1 LGTALACKIST
12 KEKILEKLNEQ
23 QRLPVIDYEGASIIL
38 AGAGSG
44 KTATIVARTAY
55 MIEDGIPASQIL
67 LFTFTRKGANEI
79 KDRVMANIGAK
90 AKGVTVGT
98 YHSFCCRLLRKH
110 IESLNGPWTRKFS
123 IFDADDCEALI
134 KEIVKDDDRID
145 MKPGAILSIISGWKE
160 KMMTPQEALTE
171 AQGLDDEMG
180 AAVADIYKIYA
191 AKLRELNAVDF
202 DDLIFLTIK
211 LFEQCP
217 DIKKKINN
225 RYHYITADESQDS
238 SPRDLELIYH
248 LGGTLMNICL
258 VGDDW
263 QSIYGFRGSDISSFF
278 YFVKEFELKKF
289 YLERNYR
296 STKTIVNASKA
307 VIAKNHDQF
316 KKDVFSENADGRP
329 ITLYTM
335 PNEEG
340 EANRVTQI
348 VKALNHHGI
357 ALNDI
362 AILYRLSYLSRKV
375 EDSFLANGIEYRMLS
390 GTPFYSRKEIKD
402 IMAYLRFVINPNDQ
416 LAFERAITRPKRG
429 IGEKTL
435 LKIVTCFYGVDYD
448 MISLQRMKDVLES
461 GAVKGKTK
469 KSFENFVAIVE
480 ELNEQRDVLPP
491 KEMVELVLTTT
502 GYLEFLKNED
512 KESYDDRL
520 GNIKELCEIASKYDS
535 LEDFVGNMAVNEA
548 DAEKEEEGPDN
559 KINMMTIH
567 GSKGLEFKAVIV
579 IGCNQGTLPHYKAVM
594 EGNIEEERRLF
605 YVAMTRAKELLFLT
619 RPKTTFVR
627 GVPMNQSPSVFLREI
642 GSKHL
647 REL

>member
-1 LGTALACKIST
+1 MACKIST

-145 MKPGAILSIISGWKE
+145 MKPGAILSAISGWKE

-171 AQGLDDEMG
+171 AQGLDDETG

>member
-1 LGTALACKIST
+1 MGTALACKIST

>member
-469 KSFENFVAIVE
+469 KSFENFVAMVE

>member
-1 LGTALACKIST
+1 MACKIST

-145 MKPGAILSIISGWKE
+145 MKPGAILSAISGWKE

-171 AQGLDDEMG
+171 AQGLDDETG
-180 AAVADIYKIYA
+180 AADIYKIYA

>member
-1 LGTALACKIST
+1 
-12 KEKILEKLNEQ
+12 
-23 QRLPVIDYEGASIIL
+23 
-38 AGAGSG
+38 
-44 KTATIVARTAY
+44 
-55 MIEDGIPASQIL
+55 
-67 LFTFTRKGANEI
+67 
-79 KDRVMANIGAK
+79 
-90 AKGVTVGT
+90 
-98 YHSFCCRLLRKH
+98 
-110 IESLNGPWTRKFS
+110 
-123 IFDADDCEALI
+123 
-134 KEIVKDDDRID
+134 
-145 MKPGAILSIISGWKE
+145 
-160 KMMTPQEALTE
+160 
-171 AQGLDDEMG
+171 
-180 AAVADIYKIYA
+180 
-191 AKLRELNAVDF
+191 
-202 DDLIFLTIK
+202 
-211 LFEQCP
+211 
-217 DIKKKINN
+217 
-225 RYHYITADESQDS
+225 
-238 SPRDLELIYH
+238 
-248 LGGTLMNICL
+248 
-258 VGDDW
+258 
-263 QSIYGFRGSDISSFF
+263 
-278 YFVKEFELKKF
+278 
-289 YLERNYR
+289 
-296 STKTIVNASKA
+296 VNASKA

-402 IMAYLRFVINPNDQ
+402 IMAYLRFVINPNVQ